1 MAWLV
6 ANDRVLATAE
16 VADSWK
22 SRLLGV
28 IGRDALDGALV
39 LRPAKAVHTL
49 GVSFH
54 LDVAYC
60 DAEMRVL
67 DVVTM
72 APNRMGM
79 PRVRSALVIE
89 APKGS
94 FERWGV
100 VAGDQLELRE

>member
-22 SRLLGV
+22 SRLRGV
-28 IGRDALDGALV
+28 LGRDALDGALV

-49 GVSFH
+49 GVRFH

-60 DAEMRVL
+60 DAEMRVI

-100 VAGDQLELRE
+100 AVGDQLELRE